1 MREKKG
7 RKKNERNKI
16 EKEQTHTD
24 TDIVRQQKM

>member
-7 RKKNERNKI
+7 EKNERNKI

>member
-1 MREKKG
+1 M
-7 RKKNERNKI
+7 RKKKETKKERNKI